1 MKCSVKI
8 DEKLQKEL
16 NEKTW
21 LNGLIFTIIGAI
33 GLGLYIIIGTFIEN
47 IILEI
52 FLWVFAFLLA
62 YGVFILILVK
72 MTNKKSV
79 NNNLTDEIELFEEY
93 LIESTRKNDEVISTN
108 KIYYKDLLKIRET
121 ENFLFLYPNKVSAV
135 PISKKEFTSEE
146 FSTIKLWV
154 NSAKVKND

>member
-8 DEKLQKEL
+8 DEKLQREL

-33 GLGLYIIIGTFIEN
+33 GLGLYIVIGTFVES
-47 IILEI
+47 IILDML
-52 FLWVFAFLLA
+52 LWVFAFLFA
-62 YGVFILILVK
+62 YGIFMLILVK

-93 LIESTRKNDEVISTN
+93 LIESTQKNDEVVSTN

-121 ENFLFLYPNKVSAV
+121 ENFLFLYPNKISAV
-135 PISKKEFTSEE
+135 PIPKKAFTTEE
-146 FSTIKLWV
+146 ISTIKVWV
-154 NSAKVKND
+154 NSAKVKK